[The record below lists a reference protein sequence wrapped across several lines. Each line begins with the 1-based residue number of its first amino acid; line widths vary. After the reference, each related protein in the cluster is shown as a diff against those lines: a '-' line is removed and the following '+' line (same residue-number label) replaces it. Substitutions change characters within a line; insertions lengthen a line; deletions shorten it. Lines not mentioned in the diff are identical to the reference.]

1 MRVLVVDDE
10 PLARRR
16 LVRLL
21 GRIPDTEVA
30 GEAANGE
37 EALARARELRPD
49 VMLLDIR
56 MPGLDG
62 LAVARQSAGLPP
74 IIFVTAYEQ
83 HAVEAF
89 EANAMDYLLKP
100 VQLERLATALTRA
113 RKRTASDA
121 GKLDVLLREILDRRS
136 REPEAK
142 VTARLGSTIRVFDA
156 RDIARFHAED
166 RYTVFRHEGQE
177 FLLDEPLNTLE
188 ERLTDLGF
196 VRVHRAELV
205 NVHRVKALHLEDG
218 ATEVELSDG
227 QRAPVSRRQASE
239 LRRRL
244 GMGESAG
251 E

>member
-1 MRVLVVDDE
+1 VDDE

-16 LVRLL
+16 LIRLL

-30 GEAANGE
+30 GEARNGE
-37 EALARARELRPD
+37 EALARVRELQPD
-49 VMLLDIR
+49 VVLLDIR

-62 LAVARQSAGLPP
+62 LALARRAAELPP
-74 IIFVTAYEQ
+74 VVFVTAYDE

-89 EANAMDYLLKP
+89 EANAVDYLLKP

-113 RKRTASDA
+113 RKRAASDA
-121 GKLDVLLREILDRRS
+121 GKLDALLREILERRS
-136 REPEAK
+136 REPEGK
-142 VTARLGSTIRVFDA
+142 VAARLGSTIRVFDA

-166 RYTVFRHEGQE
+166 RYTIFRHEGQE
-177 FLLDEPLNTLE
+177 FLLDEPLNALE
-188 ERLTDLGF
+188 ARLGELGF

-218 ATEVELSDG
+218 ATEVELTDG
-227 QRAPVSRRQASE
+227 QRAPVSRRQAGE

-244 GMGESAG
+244 GMGEGAST
-251 E
+251 